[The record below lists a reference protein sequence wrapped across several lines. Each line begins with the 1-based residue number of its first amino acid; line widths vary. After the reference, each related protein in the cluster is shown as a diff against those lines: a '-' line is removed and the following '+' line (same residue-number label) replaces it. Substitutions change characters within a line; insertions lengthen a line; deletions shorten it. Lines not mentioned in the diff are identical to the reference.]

1 MEVFTAEK
9 SLFIRHMIEVLGL
22 PKNTVAFT
30 LQASVGDMVT
40 IKCSYYPDVDE
51 GHLVSK
57 RFKLTKE
64 EVLENVIFPPAPDPV
79 HFIEFEGWYFW
90 NESWSQAHG
99 PYETEQQAREELK
112 QYAEWLEG
120 GGDDA
125 DQEEFRDAPK

>member
-1 MEVFTAEK
+1 MEAFTAEK

-40 IKCSYYPDVDE
+40 IKCLYYPDVDE
-51 GHLVSK
+51 EHLVSK
-57 RFKLTKE
+57 RFKLIKE
-64 EVLENVIFPPAPDPV
+64 EVVDSLPPRDPV
-79 HFIEFEGWYFW
+79 HYDFDAWFFW
-90 NESWSQAHG
+90 DESWAHRHG
-99 PYETEQQAREELK
+99 PFESEQRAREELK
-112 QYAEWLEG
+112 KYAEWLEG

>member
-1 MEVFTAEK
+1 MEVFAEK

-30 LQASVGDMVT
+30 LQASVGDIVT

-51 GHLVSK
+51 VHLVSK
-57 RFKLTKE
+57 RFKLIKE
-64 EVLENVIFPPAPDPV
+64 EVVDSLPPRDPV
-79 HFIEFEGWYFW
+79 HYDPDLQEWFFW
-90 NESWSQAHG
+90 DESWAHSHG
-99 PYETEQQAREELK
+99 PFESEQQAREELK

-125 DQEEFRDAPK
+125 GRQGDTPK